1 MKNIVISDTSVKDS
15 IKNQSNFSFK
25 EKLEIAKQLN
35 DLNVDVIELGEVK
48 SKADE
53 VLYKTICALI
63 KNTTIAINVNDEKA
77 IEKNFSLIKSALNK
91 KIIISVPVSSVQME
105 YELGKKPAVILETIN
120 ALTKK
125 AVSLCKNVEVEFV
138 DATRADSAFL
148 YQAIENAVSCGATGV
163 SVIDNAGINTPK
175 ETEQFIEGIMKNVK
189 GIENV
194 ILGVQFYN
202 VCSFAIVNTLY
213 AMNCGARLVKISAV
227 KNQNYFALKDFAL
240 VMDNIGAKHGFSYNI
255 KKTSVGRV
263 LQRIESL
270 FVNNNTNLAMLG
282 DKESKELSKDITE
295 EKLRKVISSLGYDL
309 SDDDFNKV
317 FKEVKRIESKK
328 AINTKDLE
336 AIISNTAL
344 QVPETYVLDR
354 FSVNSSNVLTATA
367 SITLIKDK
375 KQISGLSYGNGAI
388 DAAFLALEKIV
399 GEHFELEDFEISAV
413 TEGKEAVGQAIIKL
427 RSEGKRYSGKGIS
440 TDIIGAC
447 IRAYINAVNKII
459 YERKN

>member
-1 MKNIVISDTSVKDS
+1 MKNIIISDTSIKDS

-25 EKLEIAKQLN
+25 EKLEIAKQLSE
-35 DLNVDVIELGEVK
+35 LNVDVIELGEVK

-63 KNTTIAINVNDEKA
+63 KNTTVAINVSDEKA
-77 IEKNFSLIKSALNK
+77 LEKNFSLIKSAKNK
-91 KIIISVPVSSVQME
+91 KIVLSVPVSPVQME
-105 YELGKKPAVILETIN
+105 YELGKKPAVILDAVTN
-120 ALTKK
+120 LTKK
-125 AVSLCKNVEVEFV
+125 ATACCQDVEVEFT
-138 DATRADSAFL
+138 DATRADPAFL
-148 YQAIENAVSCGATGV
+148 YQAITNAVNGGATCV
-163 SVIDNAGINTPK
+163 SIIDNAGISTPK
-175 ETEQFIEGIMKNVK
+175 ETEEFIDGIYKNVEGLDK
-189 GIENV
+189 V
-194 ILGVQFYN
+194 IFGVQFSN
-202 VCSFAIVNTLY
+202 LCSFAIVNTLY
-213 AMNCGARLVKISAV
+213 AMNCGARQVKISAV
-227 KNQNYFALKDFAL
+227 NNQNYFALKDFAL
-240 VMDNIGAKHGFSYNI
+240 VMDTIGAKHGFSFNI
-255 KKTSVGRV
+255 KKTSLGRV

-270 FVNNNTNLAMLG
+270 FVNNNTSLAIIG

-309 SDDDFNKV
+309 SDDDFVKV
-317 FKEVKRIESKK
+317 YQEVKRIESKK

-367 SITLIKDK
+367 SIVLIKDK

-427 RSEGKRYSGKGIS
+427 RSDGKRYSGKGIS

-447 IRAYINAVNKII
+447 IRAYINAVNKIV
-459 YERKN
+459 YERNN